1 MKKFMEDIKCGKKKE
16 LLMQV
21 IGFSIVIVFICAAI
35 VMSVVYREPVIEP
48 KVVDTEAI
56 ERVEIDTLELVYHK
70 NSEDIVNAIK
80 EYIDNSNI
88 EENDYS
94 DDAIIIRVIEQYV
107 DDYLTDTYSDD
118 MYDMEV
124 DIFINLFKDELLRI
138 DEIKK
143 LIGRREIIYTAIKSF
158 DEE

>member
-48 KVVDTEAI
+48 KVVDTDAI